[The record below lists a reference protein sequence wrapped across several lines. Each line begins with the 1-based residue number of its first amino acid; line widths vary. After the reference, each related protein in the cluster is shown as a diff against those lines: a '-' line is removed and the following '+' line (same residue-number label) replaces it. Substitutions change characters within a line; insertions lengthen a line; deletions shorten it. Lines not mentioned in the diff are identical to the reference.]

1 MGLQRAGQRETDR
14 DCPCICPLVRT
25 EAGCWNYSGQTRERM
40 LLAHEETA
48 PQKETGVWLGPHL
61 GVRAGQSLGLPSEP
75 HCQRVGKGGLRPQ
88 LGSWARLLRAL

>member
-1 MGLQRAGQRETDR
+1 
-14 DCPCICPLVRT
+14 
-25 EAGCWNYSGQTRERM
+25 M

-88 LGSWARLLRAL
+88 LGSWARLLRALGAQKPQGAATPRGGAET